1 MIVYNVTI
9 KVEWAIH
16 DAWLQWMQQEHM
28 PELISTGCFHEYKLL
43 RLIEIDEEEGPTY
56 AAQYYAH
63 SKALYNQYIEKFSAE
78 KREKAFQKWGNRFIA
93 FRSVMQVVD

>member
-1 MIVYNVTI
+1 MVVYNVTI

-16 DAWLQWMQQEHM
+16 DQWLQWMKQEHM
-28 PELISTGCFHEYKLL
+28 PELISTGCFHQSQLL
-43 RLIEIDEEEGPTY
+43 RLIEVDEEEGPTY
-56 AAQYYAH
+56 AAQYYAE
-63 SKALYNQYIEKFSAE
+63 SKALYNQYIEKFSVE